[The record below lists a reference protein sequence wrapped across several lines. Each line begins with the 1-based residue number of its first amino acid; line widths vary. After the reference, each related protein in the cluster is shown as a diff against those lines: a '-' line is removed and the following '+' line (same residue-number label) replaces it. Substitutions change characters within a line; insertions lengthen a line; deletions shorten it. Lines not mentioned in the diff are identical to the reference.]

1 MKWIK
6 NHKLI
11 SFLLAAVLLGLLIL
25 AGSAAA
31 GGRGNAVTRLV
42 NTVYTAVEKPVSS
55 VASGISDQFPVFF
68 PIKSCRKKTKRC
80 SGKIRS

>member
-42 NTVYTAVEKPVSS
+42 NTVYTAVEKPVSLLLP
-55 VASGISDQFPVFF
+55 VFPTKFPVFF